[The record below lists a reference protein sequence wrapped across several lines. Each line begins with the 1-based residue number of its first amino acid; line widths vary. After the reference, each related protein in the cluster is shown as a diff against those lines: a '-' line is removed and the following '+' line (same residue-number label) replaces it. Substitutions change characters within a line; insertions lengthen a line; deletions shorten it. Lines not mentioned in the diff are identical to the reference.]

1 VQQQRRAGATRTGAA
16 HRIAIAP
23 LLGVTVLFCSMQ
35 PGRCDDLVKQGGE
48 IAQELCSGCHAV
60 SGPGPSPVS
69 AAPAFS
75 TLGQIVNIDDL
86 AEALAEGILTGHG
99 PVEMPEF
106 TLDPDQID
114 ALLAYLHSV
123 QK

>member
-1 VQQQRRAGATRTGAA
+1 VNRIGIAVLSGIAA
-16 HRIAIAP
+16 
-23 LLGVTVLFCSMQ
+23 LLLSLQ
-35 PGRCDDLVKQGGE
+35 PGRCDDLVTRGGE
-48 IAQELCSGCHAV
+48 IAQELCSRCHAIA
-60 SGPGPSPVS
+60 GPGPSPVE
-69 AAPAFS
+69 AAPVFS
-75 TLGQIVNIDDL
+75 TLGQVVDIDDL

-106 TLDPDQID
+106 TLEPDEID

>member
-1 VQQQRRAGATRTGAA
+1 MLRLPCG
-16 HRIAIAP
+16 
-23 LLGVTVLFCSMQ
+23 F
-35 PGRCDDLVKQGGE
+35 
-48 IAQELCSGCHAV
+48 
-60 SGPGPSPVS
+60 GPGPSPVS

>member
-1 VQQQRRAGATRTGAA
+1 MIAA
-16 HRIAIAP
+16 
-23 LLGVTVLFCSMQ
+23 LLGVSGLFLSIQ
-35 PGRCDDLVKQGGE
+35 PGRSDDLVGEGGA
-48 IAQELCSGCHAV
+48 IAQELCSGCHAIA
-60 SGPGPSPVS
+60 GPGPSPEP
-69 AAPAFS
+69 AAPAFG

-86 AEALAEGILTGHG
+86 AEALAKGILTGHG
-99 PVEMPEF
+99 PAEMQEF